1 MYSKVTNK
9 ERVLSQIDF
18 VIHEIQFAID
28 TTKDVPDETYFGTTE
43 TGMILFRSS
52 CMCIQNISEGFRQ
65 IDMHTKGELLPLYK
79 EVPWKLIKGIR
90 NLLAHE
96 YLSVEEPEILSILHQ
111 DLPKL
116 LPVAVAIKKDT
127 EEGKHDKLFSQK
139 NDR

>member
-1 MYSKVTNK
+1 MCSKVTNK
-9 ERVLSQIDF
+9 ARALSQIDF

-65 IDMHTKGELLPLYK
+65 IDIHTELLPLYK
-79 EVPWKLIKGIR
+79 DVPWKLIKGIR

-116 LPVAVAIKKDT
+116 LPVAVAIKKDI
-127 EEGKHDKLFSQK
+127 EEGKHDKLFFQK